1 MAYDKQNVIHCL
13 AFLSLSVAVQ
23 GDEVGKGQRGAMAAK
38 LTEWLRI
45 MDWDVNEDGVIDNDD
60 AIDIFLN
67 EVTPFLG
74 NLNPDELIAEVYQTC
89 AFINSLA
96 LEDRWSDNLSK
107 QVVQD
112 IVEVAI
118 ADDKVLQSEINLIK
132 AIATTL
138 GIIEDEALVKVL
150 DYLNTN
156 VVNP

>member
-1 MAYDKQNVIHCL
+1 MPPTPQSSCISIRPVY
-13 AFLSLSVAVQ
+13 
-23 GDEVGKGQRGAMAAK
+23 
-38 LTEWLRI
+38 RI
-45 MDWDVNEDGVIDNDD
+45 S
-60 AIDIFLN
+60 
-67 EVTPFLG
+67 
-74 NLNPDELIAEVYQTC
+74 
-89 AFINSLA
+89 FINSLA

-138 GIIEDEALVKVL
+138 GIIEDEAFVKVL
-150 DYLNTN
+150 DYLNAN